1 MESVTLVQGDSAEG
15 LTPGKGQAGGI
26 SCENDLGNKVPISTG
41 HLYSLGMLPSA
52 LMEKSHEP
60 MNEPNRGV

>member
-1 MESVTLVQGDSAEG
+1 MESVALVQGDSADG

-41 HLYSLGMLPSA
+41 HLLHSGYAAISLDGEESGA
-52 LMEKSHEP
+52 CE
-60 MNEPNRGV
+60 